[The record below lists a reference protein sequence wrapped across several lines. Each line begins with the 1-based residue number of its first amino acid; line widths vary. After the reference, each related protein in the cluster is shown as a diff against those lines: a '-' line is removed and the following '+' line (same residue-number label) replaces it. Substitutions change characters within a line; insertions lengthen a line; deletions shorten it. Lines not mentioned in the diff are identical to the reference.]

1 MAEMKKRISGRSDD
15 AKKPS
20 ESQEQCASPED
31 LPCIRCG
38 YNLRELSPDGR
49 CPECGTPIHR
59 SIHGDLLSAAD
70 PAWLTRV
77 SRGFTLIK
85 AASVTLASIALFL
98 VLALTFRA
106 PWIPEIVL
114 RVVETGLRLGVSVS
128 VILVLLGI
136 FALTTPD
143 PRVSLTE
150 QPVALRRI
158 VRGPALAGFLIGLL
172 LYGLKLLVTAGGGV
186 DPLVRSVAGWTFGC
200 ALAFT
205 WVAGSFYLARL
216 GERIPD
222 MELAKRT
229 KSRARRFAACLVI
242 AMLASAV
249 LRLSG
254 PVPAPLR
261 SAPTGFGAILI
272 AKLLVS
278 IFSLASVI
286 YALLLMSV
294 WSEYRKAIK
303 RCLLEARKMGAS

>member
-1 MAEMKKRISGRSDD
+1 MAEMKKRISGRSYDP
-15 AKKPS
+15 KKPS

-106 PWIPEIVL
+106 PWIPAIVL
-114 RVVETGLRLGVSVS
+114 RVVLRLGVSVS

-158 VRGPALAGFLIGLL
+158 VRGAAIAGLL
-172 LYGLKLLVTAGGGV
+172 FALLRYGLKLLVTAGGGV

-254 PVPAPLR
+254 PVPP
-261 SAPTGFGAILI
+261 GFGANLI
-272 AKLLVS
+272 PKLLEL
-278 IFSLASVI
+278 IFTLASVI
-286 YALLLMSV
+286 YALLLTSV

>member
-77 SRGFTLIK
+77 SRGLTLVY
-85 AASVTLASIALFL
+85 AAVVTFLASIVLLFL
-98 VLALTFRA
+98 VGGRGVMVVLDTVAEILALLA
-106 PWIPEIVL
+106 
-114 RVVETGLRLGVSVS
+114 
-128 VILVLLGI
+128 VILLLLGI
-136 FALTTPD
+136 LGLTTPD
-143 PRVSLTE
+143 PRMTLTE
-150 QPVALRRI
+150 QPVVLRRI
-158 VRGPALAGFLIGLL
+158 VRGAAIAGLL
-172 LYGLKLLVTAGGGV
+172 SALLRYGLKSLVTAGGGV
-186 DPLVRSVAGWTFGC
+186 GPLVRNVSGWTFGC
-200 ALAFT
+200 AVAFT
-205 WVAGSFYLARL
+205 CVAGSFYLARL

-229 KSRARRFAACLVI
+229 KSRARRFAVCLVI

-254 PVPAPLR
+254 PVPP
-261 SAPTGFGAILI
+261 GFGANLI
-272 AKLLVS
+272 AKLLEL
-278 IFSLASVI
+278 IFSLASFI
-286 YALLLMSV
+286 YALFLISV
-294 WSEYRKAIK
+294 WLKYRKAIK

>member
-77 SRGFTLIK
+77 SRGFTLIE
-85 AASVTLASIALFL
+85 AAAVTLASIALFL

-128 VILVLLGI
+128 VILVPLGI
-136 FALTTPD
+136 FAVTTPD
-143 PRVSLTE
+143 PRMTLTE
-150 QPVALRRI
+150 QPVVLRRI
-158 VRGPALAGFLIGLL
+158 VRGAAIAGLL
-172 LYGLKLLVTAGGGV
+172 FALLRYGLKSLVTAGGAV
-186 DPLVRSVAGWTFGC
+186 DPLVRSVSGWTFGC
-200 ALAFT
+200 AVAFT
-205 WVAGSFYLARL
+205 CVAGSFYLARL